1 MIINQEPRIEVY
13 DSGCTKHNTLYR
25 NAITDFTKIPPK
37 SFQAVN
43 KQSFKV
49 IGAGEMTID
58 ILNSAKILQLK
69 LTDVLYSPEIGYT
82 LVSIGH
88 LDDSG
93 YSISF
98 SDGKCVIKDSS
109 GENIGI
115 ILKNCNGL
123 YKVTHEEDKCDIAQ
137 EVLTLDQFH
146 R

>member
-1 MIINQEPRIEVY
+1 M
-13 DSGCTKHNTLYR
+13 
-25 NAITDFTKIPPK
+25 
-37 SFQAVN
+37 
-43 KQSFKV
+43 
-49 IGAGEMTID
+49 
-58 ILNSAKILQLK
+58 
-69 LTDVLYSPEIGYT
+69 
-82 LVSIGH
+82 SIGH

-146 R
+146 RQMGHISLEVARKLVDKNFMTGVKLEITSGNPPFCESCVYAKAT